1 MKTSLRFFTVLTLLF
16 SLAFPLF
23 SDAVAGAGTGDAGLK
38 KPLLNYEV
46 TESEKSV
53 AQAIKDRPSV
63 ALILSGGGA
72 RGFAYIPVLEELERR
87 GIPIDKV
94 YGTSIGS
101 LIGAL
106 YCAGYSPR
114 EMMEI
119 SKNNDVY
126 KLFSGLTSPGD
137 GEVPGVFDYNR
148 NNLVSFTPGQIID
161 GLKSLVDD
169 YVVMALF
176 ENCLGNIPDE
186 IDFNKDLVI
195 PYETNA
201 ADMINGREEI
211 FSEGSL
217 ISAMRSSM
225 SIPIVFEPVITES
238 GRVLM
243 DGGILDNSMIH
254 RARLEGFDIVIC
266 ATLTG
271 YEDRDFKASRY
282 ESLSGSLTGYLDVMT
297 RMMTFDQAP
306 DADYWFGIDVSDYN
320 ALEFS
325 KVDEIA
331 MCGVRFVEEY
341 SSLWDGLA
349 ARFSE
354 DQKVYKDPDRES
366 EYHTRYPERNKA
378 DLHIGREKRLDDLL
392 NKTRVSLGFFGN
404 GGYGF
409 DFKNNDGKT
418 RRALYPTF
426 SVRLFLQNY
435 VGTPF
440 SLDARVRSTVGRA
453 TEWSADVLYCLNPNS
468 IEKFYLTL
476 GIEGDL
482 GSLSVFTDIHENATR
497 NDIEYA
503 VFARAGLVMTNGR
516 NHTLRVLCSADN
528 KWALLDES
536 DVKKVY
542 FFVPSINIDFVF
554 NPGYRDGLFQMEGG
568 RLDVLARAGYDIG
581 ASRWGYKF
589 GIGGERLFSLS
600 ERISLWIEA
609 KAFTSSE
616 HLALRESYEKYGGW
630 KGMPGYAYGTYC
642 SNFICSGVGVRLFL
656 NSGLLTD
663 YISIAVKGGLRSS
676 HIFGVKGESY
686 GSQIPFA
693 DCFSSGLWDLG
704 ASAGYGF
711 STPVGDMVI
720 GLGINK
726 DLKFALYVELV

>member
-1 MKTSLRFFTVLTLLF
+1 MKTSLRFFTVLFLLV
-16 SLAFPLF
+16 SVSFPLF

-46 TESEKSV
+46 SESEKSV
-53 AQAIKDRPSV
+53 AQAIEDRPSV

-106 YCAGYSPR
+106 YCAGYSPK

-126 KLFSGLTSPGD
+126 KLFSGLTSSGD

-186 IDFNKDLVI
+186 IEFNKDLVI

-201 ADMINGREEI
+201 A
-211 FSEGSL
+211 
-217 ISAMRSSM
+217 
-225 SIPIVFEPVITES
+225 
-238 GRVLM
+238 
-243 DGGILDNSMIH
+243 
-254 RARLEGFDIVIC
+254 EGFDIVIC

-297 RMMTFDQAP
+297 RMMTFNQAP

-331 MCGVRFVEEY
+331 MCGKRFAEEY
-341 SSLWDGLA
+341 SSLLDNIA
-349 ARFSE
+349 ARFTE
-354 DQKVYKDPDRES
+354 NQKVYKNPDRVG
-366 EYHTRYPERNKA
+366 EYHTKYPERIKT
-378 DLHIGREKRLDDLL
+378 DTRGRENRREDLL
-392 NKTRVSLGFFGN
+392 SKTRVSLGFFGN

-409 DFKNNDGKT
+409 DFKNDDGKT

-426 SVRLFLQNY
+426 SVRFFLQNY

-440 SLDARVRSTVGRA
+440 SLDAKVRSTVGRT
-453 TEWSADVLYCLNPNS
+453 TEWSADVLYCLNS
-468 IEKFYLTL
+468 DSFEKFYLSL

-497 NDIEYA
+497 NEIEYA
-503 VFARAGLVMTNGR
+503 VFGRAGMVMTNGR
-516 NHTLRVLCSADN
+516 DHTLRVFASVDN

-536 DVKKVY
+536 DVKKEY
-542 FFVPSINIDFVF
+542 LFIPSVNADFVYS
-554 NPGYRDGLFQMEGG
+554 PGYKAGLFQMEGG
-568 RLDVLARAGYDIG
+568 RLDILARAGYDVG

-589 GIGGERLFSLS
+589 GFEGEKLFRLS
-600 ERISLWIEA
+600 EKISLWIET
-609 KAFTSSE
+609 KAFTSSD
-616 HLALRESYEKYGGW
+616 HLALRDSYAKYGGW

-642 SNFICSGVGVRLFL
+642 NSFISSGVGVRFFL
-656 NSGLLTD
+656 NSRILTD
-663 YISIAVKGGLRSS
+663 YISVVVRGGVRSS
-676 HIFGVKGESY
+676 NIFGVIGEPY
-686 GSQIPFA
+686 GSQVPFS
-693 DCFSSGLWDLG
+693 DCFSSGMWDLG

-720 GLGINK
+720 GLGLNK

>member
-1 MKTSLRFFTVLTLLF
+1 MKTSLRFFTVLFLLV
-16 SLAFPLF
+16 SVSFPLF

-46 TESEKSV
+46 SESEKSV
-53 AQAIKDRPSV
+53 AQAIEDRPSV

-106 YCAGYSPR
+106 YCAGYSPK

-126 KLFSGLTSPGD
+126 KLFSGLTSSGD

-161 GLKSLVDD
+161 GLNSLVDD

-201 ADMINGREEI
+201 ADMINGREVI

-331 MCGVRFVEEY
+331 MCGKRFAEEY
-341 SSLWDGLA
+341 SSLLDNIA
-349 ARFSE
+349 ARFTE
-354 DQKVYKDPDRES
+354 NQKVYKNPDRVG
-366 EYHTRYPERNKA
+366 EYHTKYPERIIT
-378 DLHIGREKRLDDLL
+378 DTRGRENRREDLL
-392 NKTRVSLGFFGN
+392 SKTRVSLGFFGN

-409 DFKNNDGKT
+409 DFKNDDGKT

-426 SVRLFLQNY
+426 SVRFFLQNY

-440 SLDARVRSTVGRA
+440 SLDAKVRSTVGRT
-453 TEWSADVLYCLNPNS
+453 TEWSADVLYCLNHDS
-468 IEKFYLTL
+468 FEKVYLSL

-497 NDIEYA
+497 NEIEYA
-503 VFARAGLVMTNGR
+503 VFGRAGMVMTNGR
-516 NHTLRVLCSADN
+516 DHTLRVFASVDN

-536 DVKKVY
+536 DVKKEY
-542 FFVPSINIDFVF
+542 LFIPSVNADFVYS
-554 NPGYRDGLFQMEGG
+554 PGYKAGLFQMEGG
-568 RLDVLARAGYDIG
+568 RLDILARAGYDVG

-589 GIGGERLFSLS
+589 GFEGEKLFRLS
-600 ERISLWIEA
+600 EKISLWIET
-609 KAFTSSE
+609 KAFTSSD
-616 HLALRESYEKYGGW
+616 HLALRDSYAKYGGW

-642 SNFICSGVGVRLFL
+642 NSFISSGVGVRFFL
-656 NSGLLTD
+656 NSRILTD
-663 YISIAVKGGLRSS
+663 YISVVVRGGVRSS
-676 HIFGVKGESY
+676 NIFGVIGEPY
-686 GSQIPFA
+686 GSQVPFS
-693 DCFSSGLWDLG
+693 DCFSSGMWDLG

-720 GLGINK
+720 GLGLNK

>member
-1 MKTSLRFFTVLTLLF
+1 MKTSLRFFTVLFLLV
-16 SLAFPLF
+16 SVSFPLF
-23 SDAVAGAGTGDAGLK
+23 SDAVSASDGAGSK

-53 AQAIKDRPSV
+53 AEAITDRPSV

-72 RGFAYIPVLEELERR
+72 RGFAYIPVLEEFERR

-101 LIGAL
+101 LLGAL

-126 KLFSGLTSPGD
+126 KLFADFTSSGDS
-137 GEVPGVFDYNR
+137 EVPGVFDYNR
-148 NNLVSFTPGQIID
+148 NNLISFTPGQIID
-161 GLKSLVDD
+161 GLKGLVDD
-169 YVVMALF
+169 YIVMSLF
-176 ENCLGNIPDE
+176 ENCLGNIPDD

-201 ADMINGREEI
+201 SDMTSGREVI

-225 SIPIVFEPVITES
+225 SIPLVFEPIMAEN
-238 GRVLM
+238 GKVLM

-271 YEDRDFKASRY
+271 YEDKDFDASRF
-282 ESLSGSLTGYLDVMT
+282 ENLAGSLTGYLDVMT
-297 RMMTFDQAP
+297 RMMTLDQAP
-306 DADYWFGIDVSDYN
+306 GADYWVGIDVSDFN

-331 MCGVRFVEEY
+331 MCGKRFAEEY
-341 SSLWDGLA
+341 SSLLDNIA
-349 ARFSE
+349 ARFTE
-354 DQKVYKDPDRES
+354 DQKVYKNPDRVG
-366 EYHTRYPERNKA
+366 EYHTKYPERIKT
-378 DLHIGREKRLDDLL
+378 DTRGRENRREDLL
-392 NKTRVSLGFFGN
+392 SKTRVSLGFFGN

-409 DFKNNDGKT
+409 DFRNSDGKT

-426 SVRLFLQNY
+426 SVRFFLQNY

-440 SLDARVRSTVGRA
+440 SLDAKVRSTVGRT
-453 TEWSADVLYCLNPNS
+453 TEWSADVLYCLNS
-468 IEKFYLTL
+468 DSFEKFYLTL
-476 GIEGDL
+476 GIEGNL

-503 VFARAGLVMTNGR
+503 VIGRVGMVMTNGR
-516 NHTLRVLCSADN
+516 NHTLRVFASVDN

-536 DVKKVY
+536 DVKKEY
-542 FFVPSINIDFVF
+542 LFIPSVNADFVYS
-554 NPGYRDGLFQMEGG
+554 PGYKAGLFQMEGG
-568 RLDVLARAGYDIG
+568 RLDILARAGYDVGI
-581 ASRWGYKF
+581 SRWGYKF
-589 GIGGERLFSLS
+589 GFEGEKLFRLS
-600 ERISLWIEA
+600 EKISLWVET

-616 HLALRESYEKYGGW
+616 YLALRDSYAKYGGW

-642 SNFICSGVGVRLFL
+642 NSFISSGVGVRFFL
-656 NSGLLTD
+656 NGRILTD
-663 YISIAVKGGLRSS
+663 YISVVVRGGVRSS
-676 HIFGVKGESY
+676 GIFGVIGETY
-686 GSQIPFA
+686 GSQVPFA

-704 ASAGYGF
+704 ASVGYGF
-711 STPVGDMVI
+711 SSPVGDMVI
-720 GLGINK
+720 GLGLNK